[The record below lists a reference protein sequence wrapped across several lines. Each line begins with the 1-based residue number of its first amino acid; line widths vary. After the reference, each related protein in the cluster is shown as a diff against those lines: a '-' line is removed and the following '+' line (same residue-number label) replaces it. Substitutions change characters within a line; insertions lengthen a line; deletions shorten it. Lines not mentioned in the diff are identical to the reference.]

1 MNSFELIKIPEYFG
15 IIGFVVW
22 EISEWWFQ
30 VSGSHQGGRSQNDQG
45 SFWLIS
51 LFWYL
56 AIILSIVDA
65 NFMHWTVSK
74 IPICELRWLGIPIII
89 IGLIVR
95 IMARQTLK
103 KQYSAMVKTSENHQL
118 VTTGIYKKLRHPA
131 YLGLMMLMLGIPLSS
146 WSFVGLGIGI
156 MCGIPAILYRINVE
170 ERFLNNIFGQQY
182 KDYSEGTWK
191 VNFYLW

>member
-1 MNSFELIKIPEYFG
+1 
-15 IIGFVVW
+15 
-22 EISEWWFQ
+22 
-30 VSGSHQGGRSQNDQG
+30 
-45 SFWLIS
+45 
-51 LFWYL
+51 
-56 AIILSIVDA
+56 
-65 NFMHWTVSK
+65 
-74 IPICELRWLGIPIII
+74 
-89 IGLIVR
+89 
-95 IMARQTLK
+95 MARQTLK